1 MKRVRLG
8 RPTPAL
14 VISILALFIALGG
27 TVYAASKIS
36 GKSIKPNS
44 IPANRLKKHSLSGK
58 QINLTKLGTVPT
70 ATNAA
75 NATNATNA
83 TNAAN
88 ATNATNLAGLTRFRT
103 TIPPSGTTEIN
114 ANQVTLYTDGPLSL
128 IGKCWSPSAG
138 EITAQAY
145 LRSSVAAHWSA
156 YDNSTANTNDTLV
169 PGTDQPALEDEVEA
183 TLPAQAFDDPMD
195 GTFAALT
202 DDRSAYFTGLGS
214 AGVNIGG
221 SGGCTFAGYG
231 ISS

>member
-58 QINLTKLGTVPT
+58 QINLAKLGTVPT
-70 ATNAA
+70 ATNATSAA

-83 TNAAN
+83 A
-88 ATNATNLAGLTRFRT
+88 NLAGLTRFRT
-103 TIPPSGTTEIN
+103 TISPSGTTETD
-114 ANQVTLYTDGPLSL
+114 ASQVTLYTDGPLSL
-128 IGKCWSPSAG
+128 VGKCWSPSAG
-138 EITAQAY
+138 KITAQAY

-156 YDNSTANTNDTLV
+156 YDNSTQKTNDTLA

-183 TLPAQAFDDPMD
+183 TPPAQAFDDPMD